1 MQIKNRTFLISG
13 GSSGLGLATTTLL
26 ASHGAY
32 ISILDLNPP
41 PASAALPSAQILFTK
56 TDVSSTESLQAALA
70 ATLKWVVSTAA
81 PLTGVVACAGIGTA
95 AAVLPRQKD
104 NAGGEPTFYD
114 MAFFDRTMAINVRGT
129 VDLVRLAVPYM
140 ARNEAWGADGE
151 RGVVVV
157 VSSVAAF
164 EGQVGQLAYS
174 ASKGAVRS
182 VVLPLARELGGKAG
196 VRVVGVAP
204 GVFETGMTVPKGK
217 GGEKGGSGQGG
228 GKERKPAGTGR
239 RAGVNPEMVNFP
251 VRMGRGEEFA
261 RVVKEIIENPM
272 INGDTIRLDGGV
284 RMPSRL

>member
-1 MQIKNRTFLISG
+1 MQLKNRTFLVSG
-13 GSSGLGLATTTLL
+13 GSSGLGLATTSLL

-41 PASAALPSAQILFTK
+41 PGSAALPSSQILFTK
-56 TDVSSTESLQAALA
+56 TDVSSTSSLQAAVT
-70 ATLKWVVSTAA
+70 ATLKWIDTTSA
-81 PLTGVVACAGIGTA
+81 PLSGVVACAGIGTA

-104 NAGGEPTFYD
+104 SQGEPTFYD
-114 MAFFDRTMAINVRGT
+114 MATFDKTIAINLRGT
-129 VDLVRLAVPYM
+129 VDLVRLAVPYL
-140 ARNEAWGADGE
+140 ARNDPWGDDGE
-151 RGVVVV
+151 RGVVIL

-182 VVLPLARELGGKAG
+182 VVLPLARELGQKAG

-217 GGEKGGSGQGG
+217 KEGGGQGKG
-228 GKERKPAGTGR
+228 AAKEKERKGTGQ
-239 RAGVNPEMVNFP
+239 RAGVNPEMVNYP
-251 VRMGRGEEFA
+251 VRMGKGDEFA
-261 RVVKEIIENPM
+261 RVVREVIENPM